1 MPMNTSLNPFLPVL
15 VLLLFV
21 LCVGVFIL
29 FLTGKLL
36 PFFKLVPHNPR
47 PEKLIPYECG
57 APLIQHDA
65 RQMYSVK
72 FYQTAVL
79 FILFDVDV
87 AFLLPWA
94 VIFRKAPH
102 TFIPML
108 LFMVT
113 LLIGF
118 VYVWGKGALEW
129 KR

>member
-1 MPMNTSLNPFLPVL
+1 
-15 VLLLFV
+15 
-21 LCVGVFIL
+21 
-29 FLTGKLL
+29 
-36 PFFKLVPHNPR
+36 
-47 PEKLIPYECG
+47 
-57 APLIQHDA
+57 
-65 RQMYSVK
+65 MYSVK

-94 VIFRKAPH
+94 VIFRKAPQ

-108 LFMVT
+108 LFMAT

-118 VYVWGKGALEW
+118 IYVWGKGALEW

>member
-1 MPMNTSLNPFLPVL
+1 MTPLNPFLPML
-15 VLLLFV
+15 VLLLLALV
-21 LCVGVFIL
+21 VGAFTL

-36 PFFKLVPHNPR
+36 PFLKLKPFNPSPH
-47 PEKLIPYECG
+47 KITPYECG
-57 APLIQHDA
+57 VPLIQSDA
-65 RQMYSVK
+65 RQRYSVK
-72 FYQTAVL
+72 FYLTAVL

-94 VIFRKAPH
+94 VNFREHPH

-118 VYVWGKGALEW
+118 AYVWGKGALEW
-129 KR
+129 ER